1 MIDSMEDSPEGVVG
15 LIASGTVLKHDVTEA
30 MRLVG
35 SADRMMVVVAPRFD
49 GYMAELIGGLRQS
62 CEDGQAGRCALV
74 VPEDMRSEASMQGEG
89 GAFRIFTAQGEA
101 ESWLAS

>member
-1 MIDSMEDSPEGVVG
+1 MIEKMEDGPEGVAA
-15 LIASGTVLKHDVTEA
+15 LRASGTVLKHDVTEA

-35 SADRMMVVVAPRFD
+35 TADRMMVVVAPRFD

-74 VPEDMRSEASMQGEG
+74 VPEDMRSEADLQGEG
-89 GAFRIFTAQGEA
+89 GAFRIFTVQAEA
-101 ESWLAS
+101 ERWLGS